1 MGFPENHNL
10 LSETPSLM
18 ATVDQSDGSA
28 LTNTAHYY
36 TECSNKGLCDRTT
49 ATCNCFT
56 GYEGS
61 ACNRA
66 SCPNSCSGHGVCK
79 TIRELAA
86 ADYDNIYELWDAEVV
101 SREPGCHSLQ

>member
-1 MGFPENHNL
+1 M
-10 LSETPSLM
+10 
-18 ATVDQSDGSA
+18 DQSDGSA

-36 TECSNKGLCDRTT
+36 TECSNKGLCDRAT
-49 ATCNCFT
+49 ATCNCFA

-66 SCPNSCSGHGVCK
+66 SCPNGCSGHGVCK

-86 ADYDNIYELWDAEVV
+86 ADYDNTYELWDAEVV
-101 SREPGCHSLQ
+101 SREPECHSLQEASVETSNERLA